1 MATSI
6 LSSHNNA
13 LMRALAL
20 FACLTS
26 FWLLLAMTSARAQSV
41 NDGYAGQLSGA
52 VAALLLLVAGGFTQV
67 NGQVPP
73 RFARLRAD
81 GGIDPD
87 FFGPWLNGPAV
98 RAMALQTDGK
108 ILLGGSFT
116 ASDSL
121 PRNRLARL
129 QANGPL
135 DTDFEADANAE
146 VLGVAVQADGKIL
159 VGGQFTE
166 IAGHAVAY
174 IWRA

>member
-1 MATSI
+1 M
-6 LSSHNNA
+6 
-13 LMRALAL
+13 
-20 FACLTS
+20 
-26 FWLLLAMTSARAQSV
+26 
-41 NDGYAGQLSGA
+41 
-52 VAALLLLVAGGFTQV
+52 

-146 VLGVAVQADGKIL
+146 VLAVAVQADGKIL

-174 IWRA
+174 LARLNADGSVDMGFVADIVGDAGASKRCLSQGFR